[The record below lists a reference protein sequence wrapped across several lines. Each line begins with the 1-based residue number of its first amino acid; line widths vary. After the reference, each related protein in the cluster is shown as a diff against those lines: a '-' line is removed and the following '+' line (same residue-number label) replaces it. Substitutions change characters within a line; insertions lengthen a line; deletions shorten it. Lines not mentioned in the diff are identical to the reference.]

1 MGKRIPRRDFLRLL
15 MVGATGLAL
24 EQFLAACTPVPVTSP
39 ALPKT
44 ETLPTDLKEPT
55 QNGVSS
61 ETPMATSENKPDMV
75 VVRGGEPAVMLQ
87 HALASFGGMSAFV
100 PPGSKVVIKPNICVA
115 YNTYEY
121 ASTTNPWVV
130 GTLVKLCLEAGAV
143 DVTVFDFP
151 FGGTAEDAY
160 ARSGIREQVEAN
172 GGKMEIMSYLKF
184 KPTQIANAL
193 ALEQTEAY
201 QEALDADV
209 LINVPIAKHH
219 GSTRL
224 TLGLKNLMGLV
235 LDRGALHVNLGQMIA
250 DLGILFRPKLTIIDA
265 VRILTANGPTGG
277 DLNDVKKLDTIII
290 SPDIVAAD
298 SYATSLFG
306 LTPLDI
312 DYIPAAASIGL
323 GRMDLENLNIE
334 EINLS

>member
-1 MGKRIPRRDFLRLL
+1 MGKLIARRDFLRLL
-15 MVGATGLAL
+15 MAGATGLAL
-24 EQFLAACTPVPVTSP
+24 EQYLAACNPVPEAAP
-39 ALPKT
+39 ALPTPEASPT
-44 ETLPTDLKEPT
+44 ELQEST
-55 QNGVSS
+55 QGETIS
-61 ETPMATSENKPDMV
+61 ETPTATTANTPDLV
-75 VVRGGEPAVMLQ
+75 VVRGGEPEVMLQ

-100 PPGSKVVIKPNICVA
+100 TPGSKVVIKPNICVA

-130 GTLVKLCLEAGAV
+130 GTLVKLCLEAGSEN
-143 DVTVFDFP
+143 VTVFDFP

-160 ARSGIREQVEAN
+160 GRSGIREQVEAN

-184 KPTQIANAL
+184 NSTQIPNAL
-193 ALEQTEAY
+193 DLKETEAY

-235 LDRGALHVNLGQMIA
+235 LDRGALHVNLGQRIA
-250 DLGILFRPKLTIIDA
+250 DLGSLFRPKLTGIDA

-298 SYATSLFG
+298 SFATSLFG
-306 LTPLDI
+306 LTPSDI
-312 DYIPAAASIGL
+312 DYISSAASIGL